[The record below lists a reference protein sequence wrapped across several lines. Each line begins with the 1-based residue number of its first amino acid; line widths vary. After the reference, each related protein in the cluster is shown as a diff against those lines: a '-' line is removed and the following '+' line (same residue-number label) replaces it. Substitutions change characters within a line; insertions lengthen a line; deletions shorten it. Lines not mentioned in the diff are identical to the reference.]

1 LFCRLAATQ
10 RIDCASR
17 LQLDTLTT
25 HFPQNMANEQVQ
37 GKDFYESVLQFYDHA
52 ASFSKLDPGIIAQI
66 RACNSIYKV
75 NFPVEVDGHVQVFEG
90 IRVQHSHHKLPSKGG
105 IRYSVYVDEEEV
117 MALATL
123 MTFKCALV
131 DVPFGGAKGGVK
143 INPRTSSVQT
153 LERVTRRYASELIKK
168 NLIGPGVDVP
178 APDYGTGSRE
188 MAWIADTYLTFKYG
202 DTSALGCVTGKPV
215 GQGGIRGRTEA
226 TGLGVF
232 YGLRELLLD
241 ETMLRKMGLSTG
253 IAGKRIIVQGLG
265 NVGYY
270 AAHFCQ
276 AEGAIITGIAE
287 REGGIFNPNGLD
299 VGAVFSHR
307 QNTGSILGFAGAQD
321 IADSLDL
328 LEYDCD
334 VLIPAAL
341 ENQIHEGNA
350 DNIKAKI
357 IAEGANGPTTKAA
370 EQILLERG
378 VIILPDLYLNAGGVT
393 VSYFEWLKNLSN
405 VRFGRMGKRAEESA
419 MKRLVATIERTTG
432 KTITPQE
439 REMIVHGADEIDLVR
454 SGLEDTM
461 ITAYHSIRRVMD
473 EVEGIT
479 DLRTAA
485 FYNAIEKIGVSYQS
499 LGIFP

>member
-1 LFCRLAATQ
+1 MTN
-10 RIDCASR
+10 
-17 LQLDTLTT
+17 T
-25 HFPQNMANEQVQ
+25 NEQVK
-37 GKDFYESVLQFYDHA
+37 GKDFYESVLQFYDRA

-143 INPRTSSVQT
+143 INPRTTSVQT

-168 NLIGPGVDVP
+168 NLIGPGMDVP

-188 MAWIADTYLTFKYG
+188 MAWIADTYMTFKYG
-202 DTSALGCVTGKPV
+202 DTNALGCVTGKPV

-241 ETMLRKMGLSTG
+241 EPMVQKTGLTPG
-253 IAGKRIIVQGLG
+253 IRGKRIIVQGLG

-276 AEGAIITGIAE
+276 AAGAIITGIAE
-287 REGGIFNPNGLD
+287 REGGIFNANGLD
-299 VGAVFSHR
+299 VAAVFKHR
-307 QNTGSILGFAGAQD
+307 EETGSVLGFEGAQD
-321 IADSLDL
+321 VTNSLDL
-328 LEYDCD
+328 LEYECD
-334 VLIPAAL
+334 VLLPAAL

-350 DNIKAKI
+350 ANIKARI
-357 IAEGANGPTTKAA
+357 IAEGANGPTTQSA
-370 EQILLERG
+370 EKILVARG
-378 VIILPDLYLNAGGVT
+378 IVILPDLYLNAGGVT

-405 VRFGRMGKRAEESA
+405 VRFGRMGKRAEENA
-419 MKRLVATIERTTG
+419 MRRLVETIERTTG
-432 KTITPQE
+432 KTVTPEE
-439 REMIVHGADEIDLVR
+439 RLLIVHGADEIDLVR

-461 ITAYHSIRRVMD
+461 IVAYQSIRKVMN
-473 EVEGIT
+473 EVEGID

-485 FYNAIEKIGVSYQS
+485 FYSAIEKVGVSYQS

>member
-1 LFCRLAATQ
+1 MSTTQ
-10 RIDCASR
+10 
-17 LQLDTLTT
+17 
-25 HFPQNMANEQVQ
+25 NQ
-37 GKDFYESVLQFYDHA
+37 GRDFYDSVLQFYDKA
-52 ASFSKLDPGIIAQI
+52 AQFSKLDPGILAQI
-66 RACNSIYKV
+66 KACNSIYKV

-143 INPRTSSVQT
+143 INPRTSSVET
-153 LERVTRRYASELIKK
+153 LEKVTRRYASELIKK
-168 NLIGPGVDVP
+168 NLIGPGMDVP

-188 MAWIADTYLTFKYG
+188 MAWIADTYLAFKFG
-202 DTSALGCVTGKPV
+202 DTNALGCVTGKPV

-232 YGLRELLLD
+232 FGLRELLAD
-241 ETMLRKMGLSTG
+241 EELLKKLGMSSGM
-253 IAGKRIIVQGLG
+253 AGKRIIVQGLG

-270 AAHFCQ
+270 AAHFCEQ
-276 AEGAIITGIAE
+276 EGAIITGIAE
-287 REGGIFNPNGLD
+287 SEGGIFNADGLD
-299 VGAVFSHR
+299 VAAVFKHR
-307 QNTGSILGFAGAQD
+307 NESSSILHYPGAQNV
-321 IADSLDL
+321 AEGSQL
-328 LEYDCD
+328 LEYECD
-334 VLIPAAL
+334 VLLPAAL
-341 ENQIHEGNA
+341 ENQIHEENA
-350 DNIKAKI
+350 PRIKAKI

-370 EQILLERG
+370 EKILLERG
-378 VIILPDLYLNAGGVT
+378 VVILPDLYLNAGGVT

-405 VRFGRMGKRAEESA
+405 VRFGRMGKRAEEASLS
-419 MKRLVATIERTTG
+419 RLVTTIEQTTG
-432 KTITPQE
+432 KSISEQE
-439 REMIVHGADEIDLVR
+439 RKLIIHGADEISLVR

-461 ITAYHSIRRVMD
+461 IVAYHEIREVMRQLN
-473 EVEGIT
+473 GIQ

-485 FYNAIEKIGVSYQS
+485 FYSAIEKVGVSYQA